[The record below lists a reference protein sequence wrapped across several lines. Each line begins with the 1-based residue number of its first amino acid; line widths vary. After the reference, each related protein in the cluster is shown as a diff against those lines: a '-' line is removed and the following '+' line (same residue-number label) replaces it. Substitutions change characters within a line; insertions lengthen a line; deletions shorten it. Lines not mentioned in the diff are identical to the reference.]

1 MEPTSPKAHDLIE
14 NGRYCMH
21 CSMSDSSG
29 SSGEFQV
36 SGMAVLTRDETLRQM
51 AEDYSIFRP
60 ASRYLLF
67 ELDVIEAKSNSYR
80 GSNPYRRQWPDTDS

>member
-1 MEPTSPKAHDLIE
+1 
-14 NGRYCMH
+14 MH

-36 SGMAVLTRDETLRQM
+36 SGLAVLIEDKALRQM

-60 ASRYLLF
+60 ASRFLLF
-67 ELDVIEAKSNSYR
+67 ELDVLEAKSKSYR
-80 GSNPYRRQWPDTDS
+80 GSTPNRRQWPEAET

>member
-1 MEPTSPKAHDLIE
+1 
-14 NGRYCMH
+14 MH

-36 SGMAVLTRDETLRQM
+36 SGTAVLTKDKTLRQL

-60 ASRYLLF
+60 ASRFLLF
-67 ELDVIEAKSNSYR
+67 ELDVIEAKSKSYR
-80 GSNPYRRQWPDTDS
+80 GSTPHRQQWPDSEA